1 MTTSKQKPITY
12 HLTPKTYSGFTL
24 IELMISIS
32 ILTLISTATVFSL
45 RSTRQTEELATAAR
59 LLASD
64 VRNIQARALAANN
77 VKICDIAGGKRV
89 CEAENPSAAAC
100 VGACAPEPAAR
111 YGITFD
117 KDSGSYAL
125 FIDLNQ
131 SDWRLSSEN
140 EIVLRRNLNPLGG
153 DKVTITELMTD
164 TGYLTEASM
173 AVSRQ
178 NGIMRIEACG
188 ESGLPAC
195 SPVEPKI
202 LNITLQHQQSG
213 KTAVVEINAQSGRVS
228 VE

>member
-1 MTTSKQKPITY
+1 MTDSNSKTTHYPLPTT
-12 HLTPKTYSGFTL
+12 HFDGFTL

-45 RSTRQTEELATAAR
+45 RSTRQSEELATAAR

-89 CEAENPSAAAC
+89 CEAENPSTTDC
-100 VGACAPEPAAR
+100 VGVCAPEPASR

-125 FIDLNQ
+125 FVDLNQ
-131 SDWRLSSEN
+131 SDWRLSSED

-153 DKVTITELMTD
+153 DKVTITELMID
-164 TGYLTEASM
+164 TGSLTEASM

-213 KTAVVEINAQSGRVS
+213 KTAVVEINSQSGRVS